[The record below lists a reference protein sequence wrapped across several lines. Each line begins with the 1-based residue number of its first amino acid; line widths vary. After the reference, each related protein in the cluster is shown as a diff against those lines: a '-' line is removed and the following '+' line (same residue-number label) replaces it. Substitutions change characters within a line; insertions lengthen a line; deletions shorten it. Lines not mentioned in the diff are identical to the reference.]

1 MSETAASQ
9 APRRGILLMFL
20 AGVLLALGVFLV
32 VLASRQATDVDVAA
46 TRVASGCVSMVEL
59 PASGRYLVSVEN
71 SGPSLSAEQACREIP
86 AGLRSGDL
94 ESVRMLSPTGSM
106 AEIPV
111 ASSTSRI
118 VAGGQRA
125 SLGVVEVDVAGQYE
139 IEVVGAGDVVVTIGA
154 DPSGVRTRGWWWG
167 IGCLIAAVAC
177 LLVVRPRSRQRGVAT
192 ETNQWSAPLAK
203 DRLG

>member
-1 MSETAASQ
+1 MNETRASQ
-9 APRRGILLMFL
+9 APRRGILLMFV
-20 AGVLLALGVFLV
+20 AGMLLALGVFSVL
-32 VLASRQATDVDVAA
+32 LASRQATDVDVAA
-46 TRVASGCVSMVEL
+46 ARVVSGCESIVEL
-59 PASGRYLVSVEN
+59 PTSGRYLVSVEI

-86 AGLRSGDL
+86 AGLRSGEL
-94 ESVRMLSPTGSM
+94 ESVRMLSPTGSR

-111 ASSTSRI
+111 AAATSRI
-118 VAGGQRA
+118 IASGQRA

-154 DPSGVRTRGWWWG
+154 DTSGVRTRGWWWG
-167 IGCLIAAVAC
+167 IGCLVAAVAC
-177 LLVVRPRSRQRGVAT
+177 LLVVRPRSRQRGGAA